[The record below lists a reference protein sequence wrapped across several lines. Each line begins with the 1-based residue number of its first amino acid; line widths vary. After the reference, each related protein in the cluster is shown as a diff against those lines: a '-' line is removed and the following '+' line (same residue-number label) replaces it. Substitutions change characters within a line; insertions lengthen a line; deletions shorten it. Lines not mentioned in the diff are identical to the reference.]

1 MYCFV
6 DSWQNSLLLNVA
18 ACYQRLNEY
27 VKSIETCNKVGFSSL
42 ISFKCVK
49 YSLVLCDIGILWS
62 QLIWVSYK
70 SLTRWSRLS
79 LSGCPFVCVPCM
91 WNSAVCVKQVW
102 SDACA
107 TYHLHLR
114 FYETLHLNRVISW
127 RVRCLFEAC
136 AHPFYKELVRESCIE
151 AYFWKLGETT
161 WTSTFNTKELRVNF
175 RI

>member
-1 MYCFV
+1 MKWSEVIVHQIEQRTTVMYCFV

-42 ISFKCVK
+42 MLFKFVK
-49 YSLVLCDIGILWS
+49 YSFVFCDIGILRS

-70 SLTRWSRLS
+70 SLTRWSCLS
-79 LSGCPFVCVPCM
+79 LSGCPFVCALM

-107 TYHLHLR
+107 THHLHLR
-114 FYETLHLNRVISW
+114 FYETLHFSRV
-127 RVRCLFEAC
+127 F
-136 AHPFYKELVRESCIE
+136 HKEFG
-151 AYFWKLGETT
+151 AF
-161 WTSTFNTKELRVNF
+161 LRHVPTLS
-175 RI
+175 I